1 MSHLRVFARN
11 HHFQT
16 IHGDIFT
23 TILNFSEKSIN
34 EWNLCQMEHAHS
46 MDLYM
51 EVFESFWPLISLV
64 FTYLTYVKITKASEN
79 FL

>member
-1 MSHLRVFARN
+1 
-11 HHFQT
+11 
-16 IHGDIFT
+16 
-23 TILNFSEKSIN
+23 
-34 EWNLCQMEHAHS
+34 MEHAHS

-79 FL
+79 FLLVIKN